1 MQWQSVA
8 VDGGSGRRPS
18 QQEVETVRRKSD
30 AQSPEIRVGV
40 LAKIF
45 DFFRFSNLFLANA
58 NQPTPLASSTVPSLL
73 QDKFAE
79 SSKGHFLCCETKL
92 VTSRKKLSR
101 VASKMPAYSDPQNK
115 ITSSITL
122 FWPPGGWSLAQLVGW
137 LWLTCFFAAKK
148 WESKNMAEAGNVVH
162 EDDRKLFVGA
172 LPQVYFTA
180 GLLSIAFQRHLVRSC
195 IFLSVK
201 LQPLNG
207 AIEIIAFSRRLKYLC
222 LVVDKV

>member
-148 WESKNMAEAGNVVH
+148 WESRNMAEAGNVVH

-172 LPQVYFTA
+172 LPQVYPRPF
-180 GLLSIAFQRHLVRSC
+180 LVKGTLYEVVF
-195 IFLSVK
+195 FL
-201 LQPLNG
+201 
-207 AIEIIAFSRRLKYLC
+207 
-222 LVVDKV
+222 

>member
-1 MQWQSVA
+1 MA

-92 VTSRKKLSR
+92 VTSRKNCQGWPVKCQHIVTLKIKL
-101 VASKMPAYSDPQNK
+101 PLPLPYSDLQ
-115 ITSSITL
+115 
-122 FWPPGGWSLAQLVGW
+122 
-137 LWLTCFFAAKK
+137 
-148 WESKNMAEAGNVVH
+148 E
-162 EDDRKLFVGA
+162 VGA
-172 LPQVYFTA
+172 
-180 GLLSIAFQRHLVRSC
+180 
-195 IFLSVK
+195 
-201 LQPLNG
+201 
-207 AIEIIAFSRRLKYLC
+207 
-222 LVVDKV
+222 

>member
-18 QQEVETVRRKSD
+18 EQEVETVRRKSD

-137 LWLTCFFAAKK
+137 LWLTCFLQQKSEK
-148 WESKNMAEAGNVVH
+148 AETWLKLATLSMKMTGN
-162 EDDRKLFVGA
+162 
-172 LPQVYFTA
+172 
-180 GLLSIAFQRHLVRSC
+180 SSLVLYPRYTLGH
-195 IFLSVK
+195 FLSKAPCTK
-201 LQPLNG
+201 LYFFCK
-207 AIEIIAFSRRLKYLC
+207 IATP
-222 LVVDKV
+222 